1 MKKLLLIAKFLL
13 IIFFGVIYYTSAQSF
28 SSYDKHAGKGE
39 LKLTKFAFDLL
50 EFYFSTGR
58 YGELYNDPPDYLKKM
73 TKTVW
78 KPMFIIFSKNSKGM
92 YWYYLPMHINPDMNP
107 NYVGKARIKCTKQG
121 YGECFIFAIKDKI
134 VWQNGIN
141 PKKGTRI
148 KKKEARKGV
157 LSAKLK
163 ELGFYD
169 GGITETKKIEKKE
182 TKKKTTQT
190 DNSNDIVQELKD
202 LKELYESGVL
212 SKEEFEKAKKKL
224 LN

>member
-1 MKKLLLIAKFLL
+1 M
-13 IIFFGVIYYTSAQSF
+13 
-28 SSYDKHAGKGE
+28 
-39 LKLTKFAFDLL
+39 
-50 EFYFSTGR
+50 
-58 YGELYNDPPDYLKKM
+58 
-73 TKTVW
+73 
-78 KPMFIIFSKNSKGM
+78 
-92 YWYYLPMHINPDMNP
+92 
-107 NYVGKARIKCTKQG
+107 
-121 YGECFIFAIKDKI
+121 
-134 VWQNGIN
+134 
-141 PKKGTRI
+141 
-148 KKKEARKGV
+148 
-157 LSAKLK
+157 LK